1 MIETLLQDV
10 RYGARALRKAP
21 GFTAAAA
28 LTLALGIAANTAV
41 FSVVDAVLLRPL
53 PYPAPNELVSITG
66 TYPNGAFAEMRRQM
80 RTMDVA
86 AFADGH
92 SFNMIGVGEA
102 VRLAGTRVSAE
113 LFSVFGVRPALGRS
127 FDPGEDTAGR
137 DQVVILSHALWQQRF
152 GSDATVIGRSIEL
165 EGIRRQIVGVM
176 PAEFRFP
183 SSKSQ
188 FWIPLDHDSRDI
200 VNSWAGD
207 YMPVIGRLRPGATV
221 EQARVEIR
229 LFQSRVLTLFPWQMP
244 ASWNADVSVIPLQ
257 RDLVSAARSRLLIL
271 FAAVAVILLI
281 ACANVAN
288 LTLARAATRDR
299 EIATRAALGA
309 GSWRIARQLFTESV
323 LLACLGGLLGL
334 AFAAQGT
341 EWLKLIVPSDTPRLA
356 DVSMNWRVLAFSGAV
371 AIFTG
376 CLFGFAPVIHARR
389 TSLSRVLE
397 SGGRGGARSI
407 PQALRRSL
415 TVAQIALA
423 VLLVIAAG
431 LLVRS
436 LEALSTVD
444 TGFQPEDVVTARINP
459 NASVC
464 HEPAR
469 CLAFYREL
477 EEQARAIPGVRAVAL
492 AGTPPLGGAVT
503 KRNFEIDV
511 PTERAPL
518 FWLNVV
524 TADYFRV
531 MDIPI
536 QAGRA
541 FTSAD
546 LSGAP
551 VVAVAAASAR
561 RFWPAESAIGKRI
574 RFVGEEEWRTVVAV
588 VADVRAYDLT
598 RDVPGWIEGTA
609 YVPYTLKATQ
619 EDGRIPSEMTLVVRT
634 VSNRALFGSE
644 LRRTLAGLNR
654 EVVVS
659 DVKSMQDALAESIAT
674 PSSTAWLFTIFA
686 GLALLLGSIGVYG
699 VLSFLVSKR
708 TREIGVRLAL
718 GAQTGDITWLIMK
731 EGVKVGITGIVC
743 GVAGAAALSRAL
755 SSELHGISPLDPM
768 TYGGVVLVVAAVT
781 FVACYVPTRRA
792 TRVDPLVALRDS

>member
-1 MIETLLQDV
+1 MTI
-10 RYGARALRKAP
+10 
-21 GFTAAAA
+21 
-28 LTLALGIAANTAV
+28 
-41 FSVVDAVLLRPL
+41 
-53 PYPAPNELVSITG
+53 
-66 TYPNGAFAEMRRQM
+66 
-80 RTMDVA
+80 
-86 AFADGH
+86 
-92 SFNMIGVGEA
+92 
-102 VRLAGTRVSAE
+102 
-113 LFSVFGVRPALGRS
+113 
-127 FDPGEDTAGR
+127 
-137 DQVVILSHALWQQRF
+137 
-152 GSDATVIGRSIEL
+152 
-165 EGIRRQIVGVM
+165 
-176 PAEFRFP
+176 
-183 SSKSQ
+183 
-188 FWIPLDHDSRDI
+188 
-200 VNSWAGD
+200 
-207 YMPVIGRLRPGATV
+207 
-221 EQARVEIR
+221 
-229 LFQSRVLTLFPWQMP
+229 
-244 ASWNADVSVIPLQ
+244 
-257 RDLVSAARSRLLIL
+257 
-271 FAAVAVILLI
+271 
-281 ACANVAN
+281 
-288 LTLARAATRDR
+288 
-299 EIATRAALGA
+299 
-309 GSWRIARQLFTESV
+309 
-323 LLACLGGLLGL
+323 
-334 AFAAQGT
+334 
-341 EWLKLIVPSDTPRLA
+341 
-356 DVSMNWRVLAFSGAV
+356 
-371 AIFTG
+371 
-376 CLFGFAPVIHARR
+376 
-389 TSLSRVLE
+389 
-397 SGGRGGARSI
+397 
-407 PQALRRSL
+407 
-415 TVAQIALA
+415 AQIALA
-423 VLLVIAAG
+423 VVLVIAAG

-444 TGFQPEDVVTARINP
+444 TGFQPEGVVTARINP

-477 EEQARAIPGVRAVAL
+477 EEHARAIPGVRAVAL

-531 MDIPI
+531 MDIPV

-574 RFVGEEEWRTVVAV
+574 RFVGEQEWRTVVAV

-598 RDVPGWIEGTA
+598 RDVPGWIEGMA
-609 YVPYTLKATQ
+609 YVPYTHKATQ

-634 VSNRALFGSE
+634 VSNRALFGAD

-659 DVKSMQDALAESIAT
+659 DVKSMQDSLAESIAT

-731 EGVKVGITGIVC
+731 EGVKVGVTGIVC

-768 TYGGVVLVVAAVT
+768 TYAWGRPRRCRCHLRGVLRADTPGDSRRSAGRAARFVTRNAQRTWARNNFRNLGTPPAGWFCRPTDVVLLRLFLILIPRNWPQELHEHPVGHAAALGPRRFVGKTEMNSEIDPGVNHFLRRLREAGEVTGLLHGQRSIARHREVEFIGSEKELQDRREGAREVVGTRRIVRIRRCVKQRIPAGIADRPRVAVVVALANGRDRPPEVEVKLRLPTSDCRIGRREVREREEPGAVT
-781 FVACYVPTRRA
+781 DIQLL
-792 TRVDPLVALRDS
+792 RVGDRPDCAIPLRHEVL